1 MEGVSLPPIGNGQSN
16 GSNNRKQLS
25 TSSSTN
31 TVFDGVP
38 EKKYD
43 SPPHGTIVY
52 DEDGRK
58 AYHSPPSKKLP
69 PFTEAYMSS
78 PSTAGIPVLE
88 IVRRLEEEKAL
99 RKEDREALNEA
110 LYDSTRREKI
120 IKTLGD
126 IELGVNP
133 KFAIKRLRALIH
145 GNMGGEISSSK
156 AVSSLVTN
164 SKQYSMKDQLLLPYS
179 LAQPGLD
186 SHRAEAIQPPQAPT
200 SSSQHHVSSTIIA
213 PVPPVGLPPSGA
225 NTSASSKVQQ
235 ASHKQQTQPQQNHH
249 QQQAQ
254 QQPTAVPLPIAATAG
269 AGAGTGAGAGAGA
282 VVEHSHDDND
292 ASVATTVNP
301 TQLAVEAVVGAA
313 PLYSGP
319 ENFNALFKIKR
330 QFQHFMHKRGAQN
343 KTGAVRLAIIV
354 GAGSYNPLTR
364 MHMRTFFLAKEY
376 LESRCGFFVLGSLLC
391 PAHAATVRERYRT
404 DVTEVIPS
412 PHRVAIAQLMVEE
425 SRHLAIDPW
434 EITRRRAM
442 DYLSLLQHTASMVK
456 ESFANLV
463 DPSEIKILYLCKA
476 NAVPKLSPQ
485 ALRAEGF
492 GCICV
497 CRAPDSD
504 NLRDSLSSKWS
515 GLIWI
520 VEDTA
525 ILDASFDVV
534 TSRKVRDNI
543 KAGISVEGLVG
554 KKVQDYIKA
563 ERLGPK
569 MNRLEEWGDGEK
581 FLPKIESRRPAT
593 RPKPTIELNS
603 I

>member
-1 MEGVSLPPIGNGQSN
+1 MDSVSLPPINNNGGGFGNV
-16 GSNNRKQLS
+16 K
-25 TSSSTN
+25 SSAKGAQPQA
-31 TVFDGVP
+31 FDGVP
-38 EKKYD
+38 NK
-43 SPPHGTIVY
+43 SQHHHGTIVY
-52 DEDGRK
+52 DEDGHK
-58 AYHSPPSKKLP
+58 NFHSPGRSKKLP
-69 PFTEAYMSS
+69 PFTEAYTSS

-110 LYDSTRREKI
+110 LYDGSRREKI

-156 AVSSLVTN
+156 VANSGSNNNAKPVLPVPAGSHFVNLTPRYEPPANVGGSAAVDGAEGDDDDNRSAASARAAVDSVALDN
-164 SKQYSMKDQLLLPYS
+164 YFAFNNNNRSKRSKNK
-179 LAQPGLD
+179 
-186 SHRAEAIQPPQAPT
+186 T
-200 SSSQHHVSSTIIA
+200 SSSTNSNASSSEVTGRT
-213 PVPPVGLPPSGA
+213 PVPPPGPPASDTNNVRSTITQSSNNSVSTTKG
-225 NTSASSKVQQ
+225 NTPAVAAAAVCPVVQSQ
-235 ASHKQQTQPQQNHH
+235 DDDS
-249 QQQAQ
+249 
-254 QQPTAVPLPIAATAG
+254 IAP
-269 AGAGTGAGAGAGA
+269 
-282 VVEHSHDDND
+282 NY
-292 ASVATTVNP
+292 
-301 TQLAVEAVVGAA
+301 TQLAVERVVGQA

-319 ENFNALFKIKR
+319 DNFNCMNKIIKN
-330 QFQHFMHKRGAQN
+330 FQHFVHKRGPQVAGGV
-343 KTGAVRLAIIV
+343 KFAIIV
-354 GAGSYNPLTR
+354 GTGSFNPLTR

-376 LESRCGFFVLGSLLC
+376 LESKCGFCVLGSLLS

-425 SRHLAIDPW
+425 SRHLEIDPW

-442 DYLSLLQHTASMVK
+442 DYLSLMEHTQTMVK
-456 ESFANLV
+456 TAFGNLLGANAGGI
-463 DPSEIKILYLCKA
+463 DIKILYLCKA
-476 NAVPKLSPQ
+476 NMVPKISPV
-485 ALRAEGF
+485 ALKADGF

-504 NLRDSLSSKWS
+504 NLRESLTSKWS

-534 TSRKVRDNI
+534 TSRRVRDNI
-543 KAGISVEGLVG
+543 KAGTSVDGLVG
-554 KKVQDYIKA
+554 KKVQDYIIA

-569 MNRLEEWGDGEK
+569 V
-581 FLPKIESRRPAT
+581 
-593 RPKPTIELNS
+593 
-603 I
+603 